1 MDTHD
6 HGGGKNEEKRK
17 SEHAIGQTQDAC
29 EQRFSS
35 VNLPPERSEAVADVS
50 RSVVFQDTIPT
61 RVIGCQG
68 VRDPDSEFKIKIL
81 VPHDTARLIVRVVS
95 RG

>member
-6 HGGGKNEEKRK
+6 HGGGENEEERK
-17 SEHAIGQTQDAC
+17 SKHAIGQAQDAC

-35 VNLPPERSEAVADVS
+35 VNLPSERSEAVADVS
-50 RSVVFQDTIPT
+50 RSVVLHDTIPM
-61 RVIGCQG
+61 RVIAGHAA
-68 VRDPDSEFKIKIL
+68 RSEFRIPNQIL
-81 VPHDTARLIVRVVS
+81 PPHDTARLIVRVDS